1 MDRARIIA
9 AYRIGFALLAIA
21 AIVYQAI
28 ALAQVGSFFPTR
40 FFAYFTIQSNLIAI
54 VVFLVGATRVRG
66 ERTRGWEL
74 VRGAALLYMTV
85 TLLVYNTLL
94 AGTDVDTA
102 VSWVNDVV
110 HKLFPIVLIVDWL
123 IDPPTHRLAFRDT
136 LVWLVYPLAW
146 TGLSLVR
153 GAGRRLVSVSV
164 PRSGQ
169 RRVRH
174 GRRCTSSG
182 SSCSGSCCAPSSRP
196 SATPSARAAPRPRR
210 RPPERYSR
218 SRSSSANWSALV
230 AP

>member
-40 FFAYFTIQSNLIAI
+40 FFAYFTIQSNIIAV
-54 VVFLVGATRVRG
+54 VVFLVGASRVRG

-85 TLLVYNTLL
+85 TLVVYNTLL

-110 HKLFPIVLIVDWL
+110 HKLFPIVLIADWL
-123 IDPPTHRLAFRDT
+123 IDPPMQRLAFRDT

-153 GAGRRLVSVSV
+153 GLIDGWYPYPFLDPANGGYGTVAAYIVGILVFGVVLCAVIAAIGNALGARRSEAS
-164 PRSGQ
+164 P
-169 RRVRH
+169 
-174 GRRCTSSG
+174 
-182 SSCSGSCCAPSSRP
+182 AP
-196 SATPSARAAPRPRR
+196 A
-210 RPPERYSR
+210 
-218 SRSSSANWSALV
+218 
-230 AP
+230 